1 MGEEKE
7 FVREREKWVNGEI
20 CYRQTQRDDTSAS
33 REHTAKN
40 YKAVCV
46 PVCLSMQTGL
56 LYFIVYGFWFLVFC
70 FLEKQS
76 LKFSNWGPTAKT
88 QRLRSIFIAG
98 DTVEGI

>member
-1 MGEEKE
+1 M
-7 FVREREKWVNGEI
+7 EKWVNGEI
-20 CYRQTQRDDTSAS
+20 CYRQKQRDDTSAS

-46 PVCLSMQTGL
+46 PVCLSMQIGL
-56 LYFIVYGFWFLVFC
+56 SNWSIIFYCLWILVFC